1 MYEGSKRMQEILQS
15 ITEFLWGLPLLIVIL
30 FTGLYFTIGSKFF
43 QFIYLPHILK
53 KTLLSIFK
61 RKSSDDNTSS
71 KGIISSFEAVSTAIG
86 GSVGVANIGGA
97 STAIA
102 VGGPGAMFW
111 LWVCALLGMIIKT
124 VEVTLSVHYR
134 STDEN
139 GDPYGGP
146 TYYMEKGLGEERKFR
161 YWMIPA
167 VLFGCGIFGTFFFT
181 LQNYTISEAV
191 SSTFDIGMIPVSL
204 TLMLVTY
211 YVIYGGLRHIGK
223 FAAKLVPF
231 MVLFYVLSGLYI
243 ILSHFTEIGNV
254 FSIIFQ
260 GAFGGTAAVGGFT
273 GAAVTQAISMG
284 MARSVY
290 SNEAGWGTSPMVHST
305 AKVNHPVKQG
315 LWGAFEV
322 FIDTIVVCSVTA
334 FVIIITGKWS
344 SGMSGAELT
353 LTAFEMGIGDTGRII
368 ITISIFLFGLTTLTG
383 WFVYYEVLL
392 RHLLRNKDQTFKK
405 RILTFYNW
413 FYPIPG
419 TALVIYAVSYG
430 LTGQTVWYFADIASA
445 IPTFINVVAILLLS
459 KKFFSL
465 LQDYKAR
472 YLGIGQIDPTV
483 HLFYEDSS
491 QKQNKK

>member
-1 MYEGSKRMQEILQS
+1 MQVILQS
-15 ITEFLWGLPLLIVIL
+15 ISEFLWGLPLLIAIL
-30 FTGLYFTIGSKFF
+30 FTGVYFSVRSKFF
-43 QFIYLPHILK
+43 QFLYLPHILN

-61 RKSSDDNTSS
+61 KKATNDDPSS

-102 VGGPGAMFW
+102 VGGPGAVFW
-111 LWVCALLGMIIKT
+111 LWICALFGMIIKT

-139 GDPYGGP
+139 GEPYGGP
-146 TYYMEKGLGEERKFR
+146 TYYMEKGLGEENKFR

-167 VLFGCGIFGTFFFT
+167 ILFGCGIFGTFFFT

-191 SSTFDIGMIPVSL
+191 SSTFNIGMIPVSL
-204 TLMLVTY
+204 TLMVVTY
-211 YVIYGGLRHIGK
+211 YVIYGGLKHIGK
-223 FAAKLVPF
+223 FAARLVPI
-231 MVLFYVLSGLYI
+231 MVLFYILSGLYI
-243 ILSHFTEIGNV
+243 ILTHITQIGDV

-322 FIDTIVVCSVTA
+322 FVDTIVVCSLTA

-344 SGMSGAELT
+344 SGMSGAALT
-353 LTAFEMGIGDTGRII
+353 LSAFEMGIGDTGRVV

-392 RHLLRNKDQTFKK
+392 RHLLRNQKRAFKK
-405 RILTFYNW
+405 GVLTFYNW

-419 TALVIYAVSYG
+419 TVLVIYAVSYG

-445 IPTFINVVAILLLS
+445 IPTFINVMVILLLS
-459 KKFFSL
+459 KKFFTL
-465 LQDYKAR
+465 LHDYKAR
-472 YLGIGQIDPTV
+472 YLGIGKIDPTV
-483 HLFYEDSS
+483 HLFYEDEHPPSS
-491 QKQNKK
+491 TLKNVP

>member
-1 MYEGSKRMQEILQS
+1 MQVILQS
-15 ITEFLWGLPLLIVIL
+15 ISEFLWGLPLLIAIL
-30 FTGLYFTIGSKFF
+30 FTGVYFSVRSKFF
-43 QFIYLPHILK
+43 QFLYLPHILN

-61 RKSSDDNTSS
+61 KKAPNDDPSS

-102 VGGPGAMFW
+102 VGGPGAVFW
-111 LWVCALLGMIIKT
+111 LWICALFGMIIKT

-139 GDPYGGP
+139 GEPYGGP
-146 TYYMEKGLGEERKFR
+146 TYYMEKGLGEENKFR

-167 VLFGCGIFGTFFFT
+167 ILFGCGIFGTFFFT

-191 SSTFDIGMIPVSL
+191 SSTFNIGMIPVSL

-211 YVIYGGLRHIGK
+211 YVIYGGLKHIGK
-223 FAAKLVPF
+223 FAARLVPI
-231 MVLFYVLSGLYI
+231 MVLFYILSGLYI
-243 ILSHFTEIGNV
+243 ILTHITQIGDV

-322 FIDTIVVCSVTA
+322 FVDTIVVCSLTA

-344 SGMSGAELT
+344 SGMSGAALT
-353 LTAFEMGIGDTGRII
+353 LSAFEMGIGDTGRVV

-392 RHLLRNKDQTFKK
+392 RHLLRNQKRAFKK
-405 RILTFYNW
+405 GVLTFYNW

-419 TALVIYAVSYG
+419 TVLVIYAVSYG

-445 IPTFINVVAILLLS
+445 IPTFINVMVILLLS
-459 KKFFSL
+459 KKFFTL
-465 LQDYKAR
+465 LHDYKAR
-472 YLGIGQIDPTV
+472 YLGIGKIDPTV
-483 HLFYEDSS
+483 HLFYEDEHPPSS
-491 QKQNKK
+491 TLKNVP